1 LQFLVV
7 ERQTPRD
14 QSLYH
19 RHGMQAGSV
28 AIVERTKSAS
38 HMLLYVLEVCRTPVA
53 GFMRA
58 HSTVT
63 LNASFLDAGV
73 HFDRQIDRNDLPWT
87 ALASRLT
94 GGASGHATSFRRY
107 SGSNA
112 VNGRFLA
119 RFFMC
124 LFANETDERER

>member
-1 LQFLVV
+1 LDYEHGFGSDGIAPINSNIINSGVRYNFWLLN
-7 ERQTPRD
+7 RHQTPRD

-19 RHGMQAGSV
+19 RHRMQTRSV

-87 ALASRLT
+87 AFASRLT
-94 GGASGHATSFRRY
+94 GGASGHATSFRR
-107 SGSNA
+107 
-112 VNGRFLA
+112 
-119 RFFMC
+119 
-124 LFANETDERER
+124 